1 MSCTQC
7 YSALYFSQSPTMA
20 PAILTTGP
28 KHAGFYLDVWVWPL
42 GSPGASPQGLIS
54 PFLTARPSQMC
65 LAAPID
71 GVCLKTL
78 QVSDHDSVYSWC
90 GLVVAAMEC
99 NTTIQTRHYS
109 SGDTIAV
116 VEYHLQTC
124 TGQVHELIW
133 PFTQNHCVMASCI
146 ACCMS
151 RASQYT
157 VAAND
162 APADCKIETHF
173 RHSGHSNSL
182 AVHTLQALL
191 QTCPVPAG
199 MLGYVVLLEHLQRLM
214 YFYHV
219 FTILQTV
226 SIGLLMVQFWRKW

>member
-20 PAILTTGP
+20 PTILTTGP

-78 QVSDHDSVYSWC
+78 QVSDHDSVDSRC
-90 GLVVAAMEC
+90 GLVVAAMER
-99 NTTIQTRHYS
+99 NTTVQTRHYS
-109 SGDTIAV
+109 SGYTIAV

-124 TGQVHELIW
+124 TCQVHELIW
-133 PFTQNHCVMASCI
+133 PFTRI

-151 RASQYT
+151 RA
-157 VAAND
+157 
-162 APADCKIETHF
+162 H
-173 RHSGHSNSL
+173 
-182 AVHTLQALL
+182 HTLLQPMMPQLTAKLRHTFGIQDTATAL
-191 QTCPVPAG
+191 QCIPYRHYCKACPVPAG